1 MNIFILFF
9 RFLFRVILEKKINEI
24 YDDFKNF
31 TIQKRKERIQ
41 TKKKIYKSS
50 IGDD

>member
-9 RFLFRVILEKKINEI
+9 RFLFRVILEQKINEI

-31 TIQKRKERIQ
+31 TIQKKKRENPNQKENL
-41 TKKKIYKSS
+41 
-50 IGDD
+50 